1 MGVGI
6 GHTLR
11 NNALFLAQ
19 PTPDCRDL
27 PSPMPLCYR
36 VAMVVAKRVT
46 EVQVLVTAE

>member
-1 MGVGI
+1 MGVCI

-11 NNALFLAQ
+11 NNALSLFQ

-46 EVQVLVTAE
+46 KVEVLVATE